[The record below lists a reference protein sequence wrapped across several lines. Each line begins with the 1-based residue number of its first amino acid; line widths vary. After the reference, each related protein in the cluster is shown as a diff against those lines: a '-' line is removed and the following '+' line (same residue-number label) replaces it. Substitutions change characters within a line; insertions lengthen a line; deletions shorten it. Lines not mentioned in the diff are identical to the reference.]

1 MIKPFHNID
10 AINAICNHP
19 ALRDAVLLGQSA
31 DVDVEPLLDSGR
43 AVFLG
48 DEQGGFLCYR
58 EADGVWSVHTQ
69 FLPKAR
75 GPSVALKAVAA
86 AKWMFQHTD
95 AVSLTTFVENGNSRA
110 KALSLAVGFEE
121 VAEAQYFGRAG
132 VVLSLSIK
140 EWVSKCL

>member
-1 MIKPFHNID
+1 MIKPFHDID

-31 DVDVEPLLDSGR
+31 DIDVGPLMDSGR

-48 DEQGGFLCYR
+48 DDQGGFLFYQ
-58 EADGVWSVHTQ
+58 ETKGIWSVHTQ

-75 GPSVALKAVAA
+75 GPVVAIKAA
-86 AKWMFQHTD
+86 AAVKWIFQNTD
-95 AVSLTTFVENGNSRA
+95 SVSITTFVENGNSRA

-121 VAEAQYFGRAG
+121 VAEAEYFGRAG

-140 EWVSKCL
+140 EWVQKCL

>member
-1 MIKPFHNID
+1 MIKSFHDID

-31 DVDVEPLLDSGR
+31 DIDVEPLFDSGR

-48 DEQGGFLCYR
+48 DKQGGFLCYR

-75 GPSVALKAVAA
+75 GPSVALKAAAA

-121 VAEAQYFGRAG
+121 VAEAQYFGRTG

-140 EWVSKCL
+140 EWVTKCL